1 MTDEKINEDVS
12 FEELLK
18 ESTTLK
24 TGWLEPG
31 QRMEARIVDIT
42 TDWIFLDLGAKSEG
56 YLDKKELLDEEGNCT
71 VEIGDTITAYF
82 LFSRHNEMLFTTRIT
97 SSEAGRNFLEHAWRG
112 EIPVDGLVE
121 KEIKGGFQIK
131 IAGDTQA
138 FCPFSLMGLRRVEDT
153 SEYLGQRLSFL
164 IAEYSEEGRNIILS
178 RRAILEA
185 ELRAKIDALK
195 EELKEGMKITGTVA
209 SIQKFGA
216 FLDIGG
222 IQGLLPIS
230 EIGWGRVDDVKDVL
244 SIGQELE
251 VMILKL
257 DWENDRISFS
267 IKAMLP
273 DPWEKVEA
281 KYPAGSSHIGK
292 VARLAKFGAFVTLE
306 GGIDG
311 LIHISKLGAGKRIN
325 HPGEVLEQGQSLEVT
340 VESVDL
346 EKKRLSLKLAQE
358 EKGADQRETAD
369 GDDYKAYLGTTTP
382 ASMGTFGDIL
392 KEKLAQAAEKKKKKK
407 AKK

>member
-1 MTDEKINEDVS
+1 MTDKENNLS

-18 ESTTLK
+18 ESTTLE

-42 TDWIFLDLGAKSEG
+42 TDWVFLDLGAKSEG

-71 VEIGDTITAYF
+71 VQIGDTVTAYF
-82 LFSRHNEMLFTTRIT
+82 LSSRHNEMLFTTRIT
-97 SSEAGRNFLEHAWRG
+97 SNEAGRNFLEHAWHG

-121 KEIKGGFQIK
+121 KEIKGGFQVK

-153 SEYLGQRLSFL
+153 SDYVGQRLSFL

-178 RRAILEA
+178 HRAILEA
-185 ELRAKIDALK
+185 ELHAKIEALK
-195 EELKEGMKITGTVA
+195 EELQEGMKISGTVA

-244 SIGQELE
+244 SVGQQLE

-257 DWENDRISFS
+257 DWEHDRISLS
-267 IKAMLP
+267 LKATLP
-273 DPWEKVEA
+273 DPWEQVEA
-281 KYPAGSSHIGK
+281 KYPAGSSHVGT
-292 VARLAKFGAFVTLE
+292 VARLTKFGAFVTLE
-306 GGIDG
+306 GGVDG

-358 EKGADQRETAD
+358 EKGADQTESAD
-369 GDDYKAYLGTTTP
+369 SQDYQAYLEASP
-382 ASMGTFGDIL
+382 ASMGTFGDIF

-407 AKK
+407 TKK

>member
-1 MTDEKINEDVS
+1 MTDKENNLS

-18 ESTTLK
+18 ESTTLE

-42 TDWIFLDLGAKSEG
+42 TDWVFLDLGAKSEG

-71 VEIGDTITAYF
+71 VQIGDTVTAYF
-82 LFSRHNEMLFTTRIT
+82 LSSRHNEMLFTTRIT
-97 SSEAGRNFLEHAWRG
+97 SNEAGRNFLEHAWHG

-121 KEIKGGFQIK
+121 KEIKGGFQVK

-153 SEYLGQRLSFL
+153 SDYVGQRLSFL

-178 RRAILEA
+178 HRAILEA
-185 ELRAKIDALK
+185 ELHAKIEALK
-195 EELKEGMKITGTVA
+195 EELQEGMKITGTVA

-244 SIGQELE
+244 SVGQQLE

-257 DWENDRISFS
+257 DWEHDRISLS
-267 IKAMLP
+267 LKATLP
-273 DPWEKVEA
+273 DPWEQVEA
-281 KYPAGSSHIGK
+281 KYPAGSSHVGT
-292 VARLAKFGAFVTLE
+292 VARLTKFGAFVTLE
-306 GGIDG
+306 GGVDG

-358 EKGADQRETAD
+358 EKGADQTESAD
-369 GDDYKAYLGTTTP
+369 SQDYQAYLEASP
-382 ASMGTFGDIL
+382 ASMGTFGDIF

-407 AKK
+407 TKK

>member
-1 MTDEKINEDVS
+1 MTDKDKNNDVS

-18 ESTTLK
+18 ESSTLE

-31 QRMEARIVDIT
+31 QRMEARIVDIA
-42 TDWIFLDLGAKSEG
+42 TDWVFLDLGGKSEG
-56 YLDKKELLDEEGNCT
+56 YLDKKELLDEDGNCT
-71 VEIGDTITAYF
+71 VQIGDTITAYF
-82 LFSRHNEMLFTTRIT
+82 LSSRHNEMLFTTRIT
-97 SSEAGRNFLEHAWRG
+97 SSEAGRNFLEHAWHG
-112 EIPVDGLVE
+112 KIPVDGLVE

-153 SEYLGQRLSFL
+153 SEYVGQRMSFL

-178 RRAILEA
+178 HRAILEA
-185 ELRAKIDALK
+185 ELRVKIEALK
-195 EELKEGMKITGTVA
+195 EELQEGMKITGTVA

-230 EIGWGRVDDVKDVL
+230 EIGWGRIDNVNDVL
-244 SIGQELE
+244 SVGQELE

-257 DWENDRISFS
+257 DWENDRISLS
-267 IKAMLP
+267 IKATLP
-273 DPWEKVEA
+273 DPWEKVEE
-281 KYPAGSSHIGK
+281 KYPAESSHIGT
-292 VARLAKFGAFVTLE
+292 VARLTKFGAFVTLE
-306 GGIDG
+306 GGVDG
-311 LIHISKLGAGKRIN
+311 LVHISKLGAGKRLN
-325 HPGEVLEQGQSLEVT
+325 HPGEILEQGQSLEVT

-358 EKGADQRETAD
+358 EKGADQTEAAD
-369 GDDYKAYLGTTTP
+369 GDDYKAYMGTTP
-382 ASMGTFGDIL
+382 ASMGTLGDVL

>member
-1 MTDEKINEDVS
+1 MTDEKKNEDLS
-12 FEELLK
+12 FEKLLK
-18 ESTTLK
+18 ESTTIE
-24 TGWLEPG
+24 TGWMEPG
-31 QRMEARIVDIT
+31 QRIEARIVDIT
-42 TDWIFLDLGAKSEG
+42 TDWIFLDLGGKSEG
-56 YLDKKELLDEEGNCT
+56 YLDKKELLDEEGNFT

-97 SSEAGRNFLEHAWRG
+97 SSEAGRNFLEHAWQG
-112 EIPVDGLVE
+112 KIPVDGLVE

-138 FCPFSLMGLRRVEDT
+138 FCPFSLMGLRRVDDAA
-153 SEYLGQRLSFL
+153 EYLGQRLSFL

-178 RRAILEA
+178 RRAILEE
-185 ELRAKIDALK
+185 ELREQREALK
-195 EELKEGMKITGTVA
+195 EELQEGMTITGTVA

-222 IQGLLPIS
+222 IQGLIPIS
-230 EIGWGRVDDVKDVL
+230 EIGWERVDDVKDVL
-244 SIGQELE
+244 AVGQEVE
-251 VMILKL
+251 AMILKL

-267 IKAMLP
+267 IKATLP

-281 KYPAGSSHIGK
+281 KYPAGSSHVGK

-306 GGIDG
+306 GGVDG

-340 VESVDL
+340 VEAVDL
-346 EKKRLSLKLAQE
+346 KKKRLSLKLAQE
-358 EKGADQRETAD
+358 EKGAEQTEAAD
-369 GDDYKAYLGTTTP
+369 SEDYKAYLGTTS

-392 KEKLAQAAEKKKKKK
+392 KEKLAKAAEKKKKTK